1 MNYFDLYSSYPDH
14 AVTAAWE
21 SQLTDAAETPW
32 LEKLLLER
40 AGEFFPRF
48 ATCYREL
55 RALPRGTR
63 RKLQRRLAQSDS
75 LLTARFSEWF
85 QAPGWPSLQHKLAC
99 SLAGAALLMTRSQ
112 GVAAAATI
120 SVTTRETRVRP
131 DGQCSLIEAIVNANA
146 DAAVFSDCPAGDGAD
161 TIVLPARANLGV
173 KDVYDDTYGS
183 TGLPLITSTITIDG
197 KDARIRRQGGAPIR
211 LFGVSKTG
219 NLTIQNV
226 EVSHGSSY
234 SGGGIL
240 NNGTLAI
247 RNSTISGNSGNA
259 AVLNQAT
266 LTIENSTISG
276 NEVGVQNGGRGPSYS
291 PSSVSSLK
299 PGAACFYSYI
309 SYWYY
314 YYGVVSCQYI
324 YSGALTITNSTIS
337 RNSGVG
343 IWNHSGTVTIG
354 NNTNISRNKGGG
366 AFNSGGVVDFYG
378 KYVPAGDMSIIDSTI
393 SKNSAPRGGGIFNGG
408 IFTIENSVISENKAD
423 DDGGGIF
430 NARNYNNAPAGDL
443 SLLDTTISENRA
455 RDSGGGVFN
464 EGSLVMSDTV
474 ISGNKARTGANVFP

>member
-1 MNYFDLYSSYPDH
+1 MNYLDLYSSYPDH
-14 AVTAAWE
+14 SITAAW
-21 SQLTDAAETPW
+21 DAQVRECAQTSW
-32 LEKLLLER
+32 LKELLLRRSSEL
-40 AGEFFPRF
+40 FPLF
-48 ATCYREL
+48 ATCYTEL
-55 RALPRGTR
+55 RALPRGAR
-63 RKLQRRLAQSDS
+63 R
-75 LLTARFSEWF
+75 E
-85 QAPGWPSLQHKLAC
+85 LQHRIARADGLPVMFPEYLKSSALQQKLAR
-99 SLAGAALLMTRSQ
+99 SLAGAALLLALAQ
-112 GVAAAATI
+112 GFAMAATI
-120 SVTTRETRVRP
+120 NVTTKDTRVRP

-183 TGLPLITSTITIDG
+183 TGLPLITSSITIQG
-197 KDARIRRQGGAPIR
+197 NEARIRRQGGAPIR
-211 LFGVSKTG
+211 LFAVSKTG

-226 EVSHGSSY
+226 EVSRGIGTF
-234 SGGGIL
+234 SGGGGIF

-247 RNSTISGNSGNA
+247 QSSTISGNSGIGGG
-259 AVLNQAT
+259 VLNQAT

-299 PGAACFYSYI
+299 PGAACFYYSYF
-309 SYWYY
+309 YYY
-314 YYGVVSCQYI
+314 YYGGFVSCHYV
-324 YSGALTITNSTIS
+324 YPGDLNITNSTIS
-337 RNSGVG
+337 KNSGVG
-343 IWNHSGTVTIG
+343 IFNQSGTVTIG

-366 AFNSGGVVDFYG
+366 AFNSGGVFDFYG
-378 KYVPAGDMSIIDSTI
+378 KYISAGDMSIIDSTI
-393 SKNSAPRGGGIFNGG
+393 SKNSAPRGGGIFNAG